1 MHRKFAQPVAAV
13 ALAILVG
20 STVVVQSNSPAS
32 ATEASD
38 SIAVDVDASVAIS
51 KGEVELQGPVS
62 DFDVS
67 LPDAAADSELK
78 ASIAEEGAGAELTL
92 SYATPSEAVLETQVD
107 DDVKIEVVENDEGEQ
122 SVMFTDTE
130 GELVGGIAFE
140 KARAADGNLV
150 RPQLAVDG
158 KKIVQ
163 SFAGEKGEAVGPIA
177 VDAYAS
183 TVWYKRGWVTKK
195 SGKKYIVNVDPTKL
209 GRKQIAW
216 NTHKTHVKHAKKVL
230 GAANTKKYW
239 NYNIEQQFVCHVV
252 GAWFPSGV
260 YNMES
265 WQPSLPWGAIANPID
280 RCNRKKK

>member
-1 MHRKFAQPVAAV
+1 MHRKFASLAAAV
-13 ALAILVG
+13 ALAVLVG
-20 STVVVQSNSPAS
+20 STVIVQSNSPAS
-32 ATEASD
+32 ATGASA
-38 SIAVDVDASVAIS
+38 STAVDVDASVAIS
-51 KGEVELQGPVS
+51 QGEVEFEGPVS
-62 DFDVS
+62 DFGVS
-67 LPDAAADSELK
+67 LPDAAADSELI
-78 ASIAEEGAGAELTL
+78 ASVADEGVGAELNL
-92 SYATPSEAVLETQVD
+92 SYATPNEAVLEAQVD
-107 DDVKIEVVENDEGEQ
+107 DDVRLEVVENDEGEQ
-122 SVMFTDTE
+122 SVVFTDAE
-130 GELVGGIAFE
+130 GELVGGITFE
-140 KARAADGNLV
+140 EARAADGNLV

-158 KKIVQ
+158 KMIVQ
-163 SFAGEKGEAVGPIA
+163 SFAGEKAEVVGPIT

-216 NTHKTHVKHAKKVL
+216 NYHKVHVKHAKKVL

-265 WQPSLPWGAIANPID
+265 WQPSLPWGAIANPVD